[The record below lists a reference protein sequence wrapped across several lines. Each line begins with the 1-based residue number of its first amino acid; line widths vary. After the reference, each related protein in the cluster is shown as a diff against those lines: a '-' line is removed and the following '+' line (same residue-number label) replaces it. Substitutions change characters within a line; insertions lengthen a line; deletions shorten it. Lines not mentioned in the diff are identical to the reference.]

1 MKRNFVSKALAASL
15 TMIISISMV
24 ACSSSTKPTIA
35 HNRNGKWV
43 NDITYLEEQLPKRHK
58 NLFFKVKKEDFYIDM
73 DELKNKVN
81 DYSDEEIK
89 VQLSKIIASIG
100 DGHTMV
106 YPNIE
111 TIYPL
116 KLYWFKEG
124 IYVIDAPEEY
134 KNTINLKL
142 DKINGKD
149 ISEVLELLKP
159 IISHENSPQF
169 KNLAVRYLIMPEILK
184 GLNIIN
190 EDKINMIFLDE
201 KGKEIKV
208 DIEPDEV
215 ENIKY
220 IGQMVEDNNNPLYL
234 RNPYINYWYE
244 YIKEENTL
252 YFQYNSCSEMEEK
265 PFKQFTR
272 EMFDFID
279 NNKVEKL
286 VIDLRHNGGGNSTI
300 MNPFF
305 KELKKREELN
315 GKDKLYV
322 VVGRRTF
329 SSAILNALTFK
340 NKTQATFIGEPTGG
354 KPNHYGEV
362 KELYLDNTGITV
374 SYSVKYFKNSKEDT
388 DSLMPDINVEP
399 SIIDYINKK
408 DAVIEKILN

>member
-1 MKRNFVSKALAASL
+1 MKRNFVSKILAASL
-15 TMIISISMV
+15 IMIISISMV
-24 ACSSSTKPTIA
+24 ACGNSTKPAIA
-35 HNRNGKWV
+35 HDRNGKWV

-58 NLFFKVKKEDFYIDM
+58 NLFFKVKKEDFYRDM
-73 DELKNKVN
+73 NELKNKVN

-116 KLYWFKEG
+116 KFYWFKEG
-124 IYVIDAPEEY
+124 IYVVDAPEEY
-134 KNTINLKL
+134 KNTLNLKL
-142 DKINGKD
+142 DKINGKN

-169 KNLAVRYLIMPEILK
+169 KNLAGIYLTMPEILK

-190 EDKINMIFLDE
+190 EDEVNMIFLDE
-201 KGKEIKV
+201 KGKEIEV
-208 DIEPDEV
+208 DIKPDKV

-220 IGQMVEDNNNPLYL
+220 IGKMVEDNNNLLYL

-244 YIKEENTL
+244 YIKEDNTL
-252 YFQYNSCSEMEEK
+252 YFQYNSCSDMKEK
-265 PFKQFTR
+265 PFKQFAK

-279 NNKVEKL
+279 KNNVEKL
-286 VIDLRHNGGGNSTI
+286 VIDLRHNGGGNSSI

-305 KELKKREELN
+305 EELEKREELN
-315 GKDKLYV
+315 DKDKLYV
-322 VVGRRTF
+322 VVGRKTF